1 MNKIISVLFIAGIS
15 LFFSCV
21 PDIEPMPPSPS
32 ESSSSHLPLS
42 SSFVGLSS
50 SSVLPQGSS
59 SSGESMKYCVY
70 SEMRQCF
77 STSQS
82 TCPSGGEL
90 SDFCPYISSSSAG
103 PRSSSAVASSSSVA
117 TPRSSSSLHQ
127 VSSSSVVPS
136 SSSEMVS
143 SSSASPSSSSSVV
156 VSSSSSKPSSSSS
169 APLSSSSAV
178 SSSSSTVISSSS
190 SKPSSSSSSVQIV
203 YGASVTYQ
211 GETYKTVVIGEQT
224 WFQRNLNYAV
234 EDSKCD
240 NDPINCATYGRLYAW
255 AAAMALP
262 ANCNY
267 SSCASQ
273 IDAKHKGICPSGWH
287 IPSDAEWTTLTDYV
301 GGASTAGTKLRATDM
316 YGFSALPSGYGFLG
330 DDYISNVGSD
340 CGWWSTTEIYTSD
353 AYTRFIFGYDKS
365 VSRNN
370 YAKKR
375 LLSVRCV
382 KD

>member
-1 MNKIISVLFIAGIS
+1 MNKIKSVLFIAGIS
-15 LFFSCV
+15 LLFSCV

-59 SSGESMKYCVY
+59 SDGESMKYCVY

-90 SDFCPYISSSSAG
+90 SDFCPYISSSSAV

-117 TPRSSSSLHQ
+117 TPRSSSSLRQ

-169 APLSSSSAV
+169 VPPSSSSVVPSSSSA
-178 SSSSSTVISSSS
+178 VISSSS
-190 SKPSSSSSSVQIV
+190 SKPSSSSSSIQSGIV

-211 GETYKTVVIGEQT
+211 GETYETVVIGTQT
-224 WFQRNLNYAV
+224 WFKRNLNYAV
-234 EDSKCD
+234 EGSKCD
-240 NDPINCATYGRLYAW
+240 NCATYGRLYAW
-255 AAAMALP
+255 ATAMALP
-262 ANCNY
+262 IDCNY

-273 IDAKHKGICPSGWH
+273 VDAKHKGICPSGWH

-301 GGASTAGTKLRATDM
+301 GGEKTAGNKLSSNGQNS
-316 YGFSALPSGYGFLG
+316 YGFSALPGGYGLSDG
-330 DDYISNVGSD
+330 YISNVGYD
-340 CGWWSTTEIYTSD
+340 CGWWSSTEVYTSE
-353 AYTRFIFGYDKS
+353 AYTRFIFYYDNGI
-365 VSRNN
+365 SRKDYTKN
-370 YAKKR
+370 R
-375 LLSVRCV
+375 LHSVRCV